1 MKTEHTMIDGTRI
14 STTGDGPLVVLVH
27 GVFMDSRMWESQI
40 SAISSSYRVCCL
52 DMLGHGGSWDPEGD
66 RSLTDFIN
74 QIQTVIEFLSKY
86 GKPVLGG
93 FSMGGLVSQAY
104 AVQYHDNL
112 KGLMLLNTVY
122 DRSESETAAVE
133 KRLEGMLKGGVDN
146 LIESA
151 NDRWF
156 TNFDRETKLEA
167 IEEIFGWMRDGVF
180 EAKLKAYPVFARS
193 DRSTVGQL
201 SNISCPVL
209 VMTGEN
215 DSGSTPNMARR
226 ITESLL
232 DSRLQILEG
241 HRHMMPVLG
250 ANKVNSIILDFLGE
264 ISK

>member
-1 MKTEHTMIDGTRI
+1 MEAEQTMIDGTKI
-14 STTGDGPLVVLVH
+14 SMTGDGPLVVLVH
-27 GVFMDSRMWESQI
+27 GVFMDSRMWKAQI
-40 SAISSSYRVCCL
+40 SEISSSYRVCCL

-66 RSLTDFIN
+66 RNLMDFTN
-74 QIQTVIEFLSKY
+74 QIQTVIEFLSEY

-104 AVQYHDNL
+104 ATQHHDSL
-112 KGLMLLNTVY
+112 RGLMLLNTVY
-122 DRSESETAAVE
+122 ERSESETAAVE

-156 TNFDRETKLEA
+156 TNFDRQSRLDT

-201 SNISCPVL
+201 SSISCPAL

-215 DSGSTPNMARR
+215 DSGSTPLMARR
-226 ITESLL
+226 ITESLF

-250 ANKVNSIILDFLGE
+250 ANKVNAVILDFLRE
-264 ISK
+264 IEN